1 MTFKKII
8 PVMAIV
14 SIAFAAC
21 HKPVDDVQDP
31 PAPVAPRISKISYA
45 NENVSYLYNA
55 DGTLKETI
63 IRNPSGAQTGKY
75 EYTYENGKIKEARY
89 GNVKLVY
96 AYPNASTIQVELKGP
111 NGVTNYSSEYK
122 FEGSRLLEW
131 IQYTYGSGMK
141 QPDHKVVHTYNNA
154 GNIIK
159 SEHYEHTG
167 AAWMRYET
175 VDVQYDNRVNYT
187 SHVDNM
193 PYHLGQ
199 IRILSNNPVK
209 EEYRGLNGNIFKTV
223 TYQNTYDASG
233 RKTRSVIKTTEDG
246 LPDETE
252 TITYEY

>member
-1 MTFKKII
+1 MMFRKIF
-8 PVMAIV
+8 AA
-14 SIAFAAC
+14 IAFVSAALTAC
-21 HKPVDDVQDP
+21 QKPVDDV
-31 PAPVAPRISKISYA
+31 PAPPPQVVPRISKINYT
-45 NENVSYLYNA
+45 NERVSYVYNT
-55 DGTLKETI
+55 DGTLKETVT
-63 IRNPSGAQTGKY
+63 RTNAGAETVKLEYSYESGKL
-75 EYTYENGKIKEARY
+75 KEARS
-89 GNVKLVY
+89 GGIKLVY
-96 AYPNASTIQVELKGP
+96 TYPDASTIQVASKGIT
-111 NGVTNYSSEYK
+111 GITNYSSEYK
-122 FEGSRLLEW
+122 FDGSRLVEW

-141 QPDHKVVHTYNNA
+141 QPDHKVVHMYNNA

-175 VDVQYDNRVNYT
+175 VDVKYDDKRNYT

-209 EEYRGLNGNIFKTV
+209 EEYRDINGSIFKTV

-233 RKTRSVIKTTEDG
+233 RKTRSVIKTVEDG
-246 LPDETE
+246 VPDDTE